1 MDNYV
6 ILCLKKRRK
15 SNDKV
20 IGTTQYLIILCVTVK
35 NTATF
40 YKGGWDLTS
49 PTSLGAGFQ
58 RSLVLTNPYPKVG
71 IS

>member
-40 YKGGWDLTS
+40 YKG
-49 PTSLGAGFQ
+49 
-58 RSLVLTNPYPKVG
+58 VG
-71 IS
+71 YKILSNLKEKF

>member
-35 NTATF
+35 VKNTATF
-40 YKGGWDLTS
+40 YKGG
-49 PTSLGAGFQ
+49 
-58 RSLVLTNPYPKVG
+58 G
-71 IS
+71 I

>member
-20 IGTTQYLIILCVTVK
+20 IGTTQYLIILCVTVFF
-35 NTATF
+35 TVTF
-40 YKGGWDLTS
+40 YKGGGIKNSIKLK
-49 PTSLGAGFQ
+49 GE
-58 RSLVLTNPYPKVG
+58 VLNELN
-71 IS
+71 